1 MTKKRRRLSVLLLVF
16 GILVA
21 LAAAT
26 LLLRE
31 VYTRYQR
38 AAYPVAY
45 EAEVRAAAEECGLP
59 PSLILGVIRTESHFR
74 AGAVSS
80 AGAVGL
86 MQITEPTLEWA
97 LMRKGEGGS
106 LTAEDLTDPKVNL
119 RIGCYVLLLLGELF
133 ENEDTVLAAYNA
145 GLGRVRGWLQDERY
159 SADGVTLH
167 TIPIAETAQYVE
179 KVRTAQKMYQKL
191 YCFE

>member
-1 MTKKRRRLSVLLLVF
+1 MSTRKRRLRLILWTA
-16 GILVA
+16 GILIF

-26 LLLRE
+26 LLLR
-31 VYTRYQR
+31 TAFRRYDR

-45 EAEVRAAAEECGLP
+45 EAEVRAAAEEFGLP

-74 AGAVSS
+74 SEAVSS

-86 MQITEPTLEWA
+86 MQITEPTLEWV
-97 LMRKGEGGS
+97 LMRQGAQGS
-106 LTAEDLTDPKVNL
+106 LTLEDLKDPAVNV
-119 RIGCYVLLLLGELF
+119 RTGCYVLLLLKELF
-133 ENEDTVLAAYNA
+133 EDEDTVLAAYNA

-167 TIPIAETAQYVE
+167 TIPIAETAGYVE
-179 KVRTAQKMYQKL
+179 KVRTAQAMYQKL
-191 YCFE
+191 YGFE

>member
-1 MTKKRRRLSVLLLVF
+1 MRKKTRRLLVVLLII
-16 GILVA
+16 GILIA

-31 VYTRYQR
+31 VFIRYQR

-45 EAEVRAAAEECGLP
+45 EAEVRAAAEEYGLS
-59 PSLILGVIRTESHFR
+59 PSLVLAVIRTESHFR

-97 LMRKGEGGS
+97 LMRQGAGGS
-106 LTAEDLTDPKVNL
+106 LTAEDLTDPEVNL
-119 RIGCYVLLLLGELF
+119 HIGCYVLLLLGELF
-133 ENEDTVLAAYNA
+133 EDEDTVLAAYNA

-167 TIPIAETAQYVE
+167 TIPITETAGYVE
-179 KVRTAQKMYQKL
+179 KVRVAQEMYQKL
-191 YCFE
+191 YGFE